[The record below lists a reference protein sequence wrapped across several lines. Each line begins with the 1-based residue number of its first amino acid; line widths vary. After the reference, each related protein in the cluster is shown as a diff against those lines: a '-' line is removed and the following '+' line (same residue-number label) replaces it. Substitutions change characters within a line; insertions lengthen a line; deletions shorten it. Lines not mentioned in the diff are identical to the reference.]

1 MVYGKFVQI
10 GGIAYIAEGRYQ
22 GKIAAI
28 VNVVDQ
34 NRLLVD
40 GPCTD
45 VPRHV
50 MNIKHVH
57 LTKFRLFFPYTART
71 KTVRKAWEK
80 SNVTESWKNTAWAKK
95 IALKAKRASL
105 SDFDRHTAMMLK
117 KKRRKIINYELFK
130 LRRERR
136 KKLGRK
142 EPVKKEPKESKPKNA
157 AKAPKPSAKTP
168 KEKKAP
174 KPKSAKLVKQAK
186 PRPKKSDKKST

>member
-1 MVYGKFVQI
+1 LVKMVYRKFVQV
-10 GGIAYIAEGRYQ
+10 GGIAFIAQGPYQ

-34 NRLLVD
+34 NRLLLD
-40 GPCTD
+40 GPCSD

-50 MNIKHVH
+50 INIKHVH
-57 LTKFRLFFPYTART
+57 LTKFRINFPYTART
-71 KTVRKAWEK
+71 KTVKKAWEK
-80 SNVTESWKNTAWAKK
+80 SNVNESWENTAWAKK
-95 IALKAKRASL
+95 IKLKAKRASL
-105 SDFDRHTAMMLK
+105 TDFDRFSAMMLK

-142 EPVKKEPKESKPKNA
+142 EPTKKEPQKDEKSGKTQKPV
-157 AKAPKPSAKTP
+157 

-174 KPKSAKLVKQAK
+174 KIKSAKQVKQAK
-186 PRPKKSDKKST
+186 PKPKKS